1 MAPIITNALMTFA
14 AGFATATFSK
24 AKAPG
29 QALDDVMTLVGF
41 DKLHEVSEKKRA
53 KRDLCVQQYKESI
66 TQKIIAIPEEN
77 IIEPSLSIVG
87 PALEA
92 SKYYI
97 EEETLRE
104 MFAKLI
110 SASMD
115 SRRSARAH
123 PSFVEIIKQLSPND
137 AIFLKKFNSLVPV
150 AEIII
155 TGTVHQETGKLKL
168 LYDGPT
174 YMGFKNFYA
183 DKEFPNWID
192 NAQIISNLLR
202 LGLIELENTEL
213 YDKSIYLELN
223 NEIKEFQNQA
233 DSKEI
238 LKEANNDLDPTY
250 RPYSYQSNL
259 GYISLTDHGESFFFT
274 CI

>member
-1 MAPIITNALMTFA
+1 MDPIITNALMTFG
-14 AGFATATFSK
+14 AGFTGATFSK
-24 AKAPG
+24 AKGPG

-41 DKLHEVSEKKRA
+41 DRLHEVAEKKRA
-53 KRDLCVQQYKESI
+53 KRELNMQLYKDSI
-66 TQKIIAIPEEN
+66 AQKIVAIPEEN
-77 IIEPSLSIVG
+77 LKDPPLSIVG

-97 EEETLRE
+97 EEENLRE

-110 SASMD
+110 ASSMD
-115 SRRSARAH
+115 ERHNDIAH

-137 AIFLKKFNSLVPV
+137 AIFLKKFNSVVPV
-150 AEIII
+150 ADIII

-168 LYDGPT
+168 LYEGPT
-174 YMGFKNFYA
+174 YMVFKNFYA

-192 NAQIISNLLR
+192 NARIISNLLR
-202 LGLIELENTEL
+202 LGLIEIENTEL
-213 YDKSIYLELN
+213 YDKSIYLDLDN
-223 NEIKEFQNQA
+223 KIKEFQNQT

-238 LKEANNDLDPTY
+238 LKDANNGLDPTY
-250 RPYSYQSNL
+250 MPYNYNSHP
-259 GYISLTDHGESFFFT
+259 GYISLTDHGKSFFFT

>member
-1 MAPIITNALMTFA
+1 MDPIITNALMTFG
-14 AGFATATFSK
+14 AGFTGATFSK
-24 AKAPG
+24 AKGPG

-41 DKLHEVSEKKRA
+41 DKLHEVAEKKRT
-53 KRDLCVQQYKESI
+53 KRELNMQLYKDSI
-66 TQKIIAIPEEN
+66 AQKIVAIPEEDLKD
-77 IIEPSLSIVG
+77 PPLSIVG

-104 MFAKLI
+104 MFARLI
-110 SASMD
+110 ASSMD
-115 SRRSARAH
+115 ERHSDIAH
-123 PSFVEIIKQLSPND
+123 PSFVEIIKQLSPDD
-137 AIFLKKFNSLVPV
+137 AIFLKKFNSIVPV
-150 AEIII
+150 ADIII
-155 TGTVHQETGKLKL
+155 TGTVQQETGKLKL

-174 YMGFKNFYA
+174 YLGFKNFYA

-192 NAQIISNLLR
+192 NARIISNLLR

-213 YDKSIYLELN
+213 YDKSIYLDLDN
-223 NEIKEFQNQA
+223 KIKEFQNQTE
-233 DSKEI
+233 SKDI

-250 RPYSYQSNL
+250 RPYSYKSHL
-259 GYISLTDHGESFFFT
+259 GYISLTDHGKSFFFT